1 MCDSIACFFISPEL
15 RLGNVIKML
24 IVAVFRME
32 VNLLK
37 KAQPS
42 VIWWEAFLVQRDFGR
57 ILLDVLYL
65 QSLQRVQIQQS
76 QMEEIAT
83 H

>member
-1 MCDSIACFFISPEL
+1 
-15 RLGNVIKML
+15 ML
-24 IVAVFRME
+24 IVALFRME

-65 QSLQRVQIQQS
+65 QSLQRVQIQQF